1 MNKYLRFL
9 INSEYRFKTLDDRGF
24 FNKMSDERYLKR
36 QYRAIFHKR
45 LDLKNPQT
53 FNEKLQW
60 LKLYD
65 RKPFYTTLVDKYA
78 VRQYISDTIGGEFLI
93 PLVGGPW
100 RNFEEIDFDTLPN
113 QFVLKCT
120 HDSGGIVIC
129 RDKDK
134 FNIEEARMK
143 ITRSL
148 KRNYY
153 LKGREWPYKNV
164 PPRIIAEEYMK
175 EGEDAFF
182 LIKRFSK
189 CGKYDDDNR
198 QLRNLLPAFVLQKQ
212 QGLLDYKFMCF
223 DGQVKA
229 LFLDVGV
236 IGKGTGHA
244 EEYFRNI
251 YDQAFNLLPIK
262 ETRENYPVPI
272 EPPVN
277 YNAMV
282 DIAEKLSKGFPHVR
296 VDLYNIDGKIYF
308 GELTFFHGSGLTNH
322 FEPPKWD
329 YKFGG
334 WIRLPNE

>member
-1 MNKYLRFL
+1 MP
-9 INSEYRFKTLDDRGF
+9 I
-24 FNKMSDERYLKR
+24 
-36 QYRAIFHKR
+36 
-45 LDLKNPQT
+45 
-53 FNEKLQW
+53 W
-60 LKLYD
+60 LLS
-65 RKPFYTTLVDKYA
+65 A
-78 VRQYISDTIGGEFLI
+78 
-93 PLVGGPW
+93 
-100 RNFEEIDFDTLPN
+100 NFEEIDFDTLPN

-175 EGEDAFF
+175 EGDDAFF